1 MAAAM
6 PFVQERIYNALKAD
20 YLAGLFVPGRR
31 LDIQDIADRHSAS
44 KTPVREAACIL
55 VGERIFVHHAD
66 SGFMVPDLSASSI
79 ADQQAWHMLMLTSIV
94 ASLKVSSLRS
104 ALLRFDGAVDAIGPV
119 GVASFAAEIFISI
132 ASAST
137 NQRLRDDIRLANE
150 RLHYVRI
157 AEVASLPL
165 ALAELRTLVNAD
177 VTDLSKSMRRRLESY
192 HVRRIGRLNVIGD
205 SPI

>member
-6 PFVQERIYNALKAD
+6 PYVQERIYNALKAD
-20 YLAGLFVPGRR
+20 YLAGLFEPGRR

-66 SGFMVPDLSASSI
+66 SGFMVPDLSVASI
-79 ADQQAWHMLMLTSIV
+79 ADQLAWHMQMLTSIV
-94 ASLKVSSLRS
+94 ASLKMSSLRS
-104 ALLRFDGAVDAIGPV
+104 ALLRFAGAIDATGPV
-119 GVASFAAEIFISI
+119 GVAALTAEIFISI
-132 ASAST
+132 ASAT
-137 NQRLRDDIRLANE
+137 ANQRLRDDIRLTNE

-165 ALAELRTLVNAD
+165 AIAELRTLVNAD
-177 VTDLSKSMRRRLESY
+177 VSDLSKSMKRRLESY
-192 HVRRIGRLNVIGD
+192 HLRRIGRLNAASEG
-205 SPI
+205 